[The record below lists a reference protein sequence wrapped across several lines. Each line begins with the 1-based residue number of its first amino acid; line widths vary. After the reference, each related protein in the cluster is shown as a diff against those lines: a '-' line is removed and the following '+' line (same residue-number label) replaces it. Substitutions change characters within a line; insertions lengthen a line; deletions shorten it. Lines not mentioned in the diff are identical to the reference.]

1 MYPSV
6 EIALIDIILTP
17 FNNPYRVVVYRSYVE
32 LNSTHILFYKYSSVV
47 DTMTRIT
54 DIIIRDHAVCVF
66 RNENIDLHAQFIDLY
81 AQFYDHLY
89 YEEILVES
97 FFDHFCDQKNDRYCE
112 EFCDFQTEFKANM
125 VIITKKMSRA
135 DYKCRGNL
143 EKAIMETLLLCFLLN
158 PN

>member
-6 EIALIDIILTP
+6 EIAVIDIILAP
-17 FNNPYRVVVYRSYVE
+17 FNNPYRVVVHRSYIE

-54 DIIIRDHAVCVF
+54 DIIIRDHAVYVF
-66 RNENIDLHAQFIDLY
+66 RNENIDLNVR
-81 AQFYDHLY
+81 FYDQLY

-97 FFDHFCDQKNDRYCE
+97 FFDHFCDQEHDRYCE
-112 EFCDFQTEFKANM
+112 EYCDFQTEFKANM
-125 VIITKKMSRA
+125 VIITKKMGRA

-158 PN
+158 QF